1 MKILIPTIGT
11 RGDLQPYIALAL
23 GLRTAGYRPIIASH
37 PVMRALVETYEI
49 EFSPIGPNI
58 DIGRETATIRDRS
71 PNWLT
76 GFLRVMKFT
85 FTVLEQSHA
94 DLLAICRQ
102 SDLVVVSHSGA
113 GSIEADQL
121 DLPKVSVT
129 LMPQAIPIHDPG
141 ESLLKRMLGKLAG
154 AGMGL
159 VMTRPMN
166 QIRHRAGLEPMGPD
180 GITSSI
186 LNLIPISPCVNPPD
200 PRWEKRHQMTGYWF
214 TPSPN
219 KWIPPVN
226 LLKFLDAGNPPVVI
240 SLGAMAISGDDAL
253 EAAKIA
259 LAAVQQAGVRAIIQG
274 WDAPFQSLTIPETVW
289 HTGSIPHDW
298 LLAHSSALV
307 HHGGFGT
314 TSAGLRAGIPS
325 MAIPHIIDQFIW
337 GQKLF
342 ELGVGPK
349 PIPRSKLT
357 VASLTDALEKL
368 KNDAS
373 MKEKSSDL
381 GAIIRSENG
390 VDKAVGLIQDFISA
404 V

>member
-23 GLRTAGYRPIIASH
+23 GLQSAGHQPIVASH
-37 PVMRALVETYEI
+37 PVMRELVESYAI
-49 EFSPIGPNI
+49 EYSPFGPNI
-58 DIGRETATIRDRS
+58 NIGNETAAIRNRS

-85 FTVLEQSHA
+85 FNILEQSHP
-94 DLLAICRQ
+94 DLLSLCRQ
-102 SDLVVVSHSGA
+102 TDLVVVSHSGA

-129 LMPQAIPIHDPG
+129 LMPQAIPVNDPR
-141 ESLLKRMLGKLAG
+141 EALLQRMLGKLAG

-159 VMTRPMN
+159 IMTRPMN
-166 QIRHRAGLEPMGPD
+166 QIRHRAGLKSMGPE
-180 GITSSI
+180 GITSPT
-186 LNLIPISPCVNPPD
+186 LNLIPISQWVNPPD
-200 PRWEKRHQMTGYWF
+200 PRWEKRHQLTGYWF
-214 TPSPN
+214 APSPKEWN
-219 KWIPPVN
+219 PPMD
-226 LLKFLDAGNPPVVI
+226 LLRFLDAGDPPVVI
-240 SLGAMAISGDDAL
+240 SLGAMAISGEDAL
-253 EAAKIA
+253 EAAKIT

-274 WDAPFQSLTIPETVW
+274 WNEPFQSLTIPETVF

-298 LLAHSSALV
+298 LLTHSSALV

-349 PIPRSKLT
+349 PISRSKLT
-357 VASLTDALEKL
+357 VASLADALEKL
-368 KNDAS
+368 KNDKS
-373 MKEKSSDL
+373 MKEKSSKL
-381 GAIIRSENG
+381 GDIIRSEKG
-390 VDKAVGLIQDFISA
+390 VVKAVGLIQDFISA